1 MSDVQA
7 HKPSVDTVNKAASKL
22 LQTCEPSVARTI
34 QTKLD
39 NLNTRF
45 SSLEKPSREGC
56 EFLQLLTDR
65 LNRLQ
70 DEVDKL
76 EDWLIPALDSL
87 EAPDISKMDITEL
100 GSILKVGLFIIDV

>member
-1 MSDVQA
+1 MEA
-7 HKPSVDTVNKAASKL
+7 HKPSVDTVNKAAGKL
-22 LQTCEPSVARTI
+22 LKTCEPSVARTI
-34 QTKLD
+34 QSKLD

-45 SSLEKPSREGC
+45 SGLEKPSRDGC

-65 LNRLQ
+65 LYRLQ

-87 EAPDISKMDITEL
+87 EAPDINKKDVSEL
-100 GSILKVGLFIIDV
+100 GSILKVGSFCSISV